1 MSHKAVYYFIQVYLQ
16 QDKKKAKAE
25 RDLLSIFVF
34 HFFGAVFFLLVFA
47 NVRRSAYCASLCL
60 YPVSLSEC
68 QSVRVSECHYAMMA
82 NQRVLTA
89 KSFVMMGRLA
99 LVLVIVLSAPL
110 LAWAIPARPYRRAV
124 SAYRA
129 ATHDSSWDQNKSA
142 VSGAQV

>member
-1 MSHKAVYYFIQVYLQ
+1 MSHKAVYY
-16 QDKKKAKAE
+16 
-25 RDLLSIFVF
+25 LLSIFVF
-34 HFFGAVFFLLVFA
+34 HFFWAVFFFA
-47 NVRRSAYCASLCL
+47 CFRKRTPSGIPCEIVSVSSQFVR
-60 YPVSLSEC
+60 VSEC

-129 ATHDSSWDQNKSA
+129 ASHDSSRDQNKSA
-142 VSGAQV
+142 VSGDQV